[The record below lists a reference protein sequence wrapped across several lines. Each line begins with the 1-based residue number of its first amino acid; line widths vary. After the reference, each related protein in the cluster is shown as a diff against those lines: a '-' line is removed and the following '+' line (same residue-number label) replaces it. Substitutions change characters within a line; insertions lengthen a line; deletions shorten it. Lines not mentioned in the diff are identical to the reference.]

1 MQDKPNIARTFTFN
15 TIQFYGFSFL
25 MNKIMNKT
33 FTEPLIAVLDKL
45 DLNRTFTKLIMVPSN
60 IDLFL

>member
-1 MQDKPNIARTFTFN
+1 
-15 TIQFYGFSFL
+15 
-25 MNKIMNKT
+25 MNKT